1 MPIERWT
8 TEQIRALAPDASS
21 MTTAHRLSG
30 AAKWTATGLSDGVLW
45 GLCQGSGKN
54 PYQACVDL
62 SEPAY
67 RCSCPSRKFPCKHA
81 LGLLLLWSG
90 SDVAEQIAP
99 DWVDEWRESRAARAA
114 KVSARRAAAADGPVD
129 EAAARKRAEQRTGR
143 ITAGLAELD
152 QWLLDQV
159 GQGLADAAQVD
170 SKAYQKMAA
179 RLVDAQAPT
188 VAGVVRRLGDIPGVG
203 TYWTD
208 RLLGELA
215 MLRLLVTSHDRIG
228 ELPDDLAATVRA
240 RIGVPV
246 STDEVLAGTPLRD
259 HWQVLG
265 QIDEDEERLTVRR
278 TWLRGV
284 NSGRF
289 ALVLAFSAPG
299 QALPA
304 DLVPGTMLDA
314 ELCWYPGGLPLR
326 ALVARRHGQVEPMG
340 SPAGASPVREALAGW
355 SAALAADPWCERVP
369 MLLADVVPSSDG
381 HLVDCVGDA
390 LPLHPG
396 DEDPWWLLAATGGQ
410 PVTVIGEYNP
420 TGFRPLAAWPQDR
433 YLAAVP
439 GAGPSRPTPQ
449 LPPELVATALVGT
462 KRRPDLPASVAVD
475 GHRLNSSGTS
485 AHASGPG
492 TQSSGPAEPAAALL
506 ETAAVALT
514 YRRAGVTVVGGR
526 VPVVTALEETRP
538 VVPEAAARRL
548 NGLMTGIHR
557 DDDGNELPDDPIADW
572 LRYAADR
579 GYRVPAELVP
589 KVLEFGR
596 PRGELHSV
604 ISAVTGQRG
613 NWLAAQSARWQY
625 LPAEAEAVPAAAD
638 PGLWGTGSRE
648 ERLDHLCAVR
658 RVDPAAGLDLLASTF
673 DTEPPKDRAEF
684 VEALADGLSLA
695 DEELLERA
703 LRDRHKK
710 VRITAANLLATL
722 PESAW
727 CGRMVQRALPCVRLE
742 PDETGQDQLV
752 VTPPTEADAGLRR
765 DTTQTVPTDKAG
777 LRSWLFEEVVAG
789 TPLDAWTSAFG
800 RPAEAILQ
808 LPVAD
813 DWGSTLYKGMAR
825 AVLAQRNPAWAVALV
840 ERLAGSEDRQL
851 RFHLHHYTIEKL
863 YEVLPPAELAKRIAH
878 GLRSEPERAQDLVSM
893 LPTPWPDE
901 VADAMLVALE
911 TLAHS
916 DRHSWYIR
924 NLCRQAGA
932 AMPVTYDEPVT
943 ALAKTLAADHP
954 DRGGASNL
962 TQLAANLTYRR
973 KMYEELP

>member
-1 MPIERWT
+1 M
-8 TEQIRALAPDASS
+8 AS
-21 MTTAHRLSG
+21 AQKLSG
-30 AAKWTATGLSDGVLW
+30 AAKWTATGLSDDVLW

-54 PYQACVDL
+54 PYQACIDL

-90 SDVAEQIAP
+90 TDVAEQTAP
-99 DWVDEWRESRAARAA
+99 TWVDEWRESRAARAA

-159 GQGLADAAQVD
+159 GQGLAGAEQADN
-170 SKAYQKMAA
+170 KAYQTMAA

-188 VAGVVRRLGDIPGVG
+188 VAGAVRRLGDIPGVG
-203 TYWTD
+203 AYWTD

-215 MLRLLVTSHDRIG
+215 MVRLLVASHARID

-240 RIGVPV
+240 RIGIPV
-246 STDEVLAGTPLRD
+246 STDEVLAGSPLRD

-265 QIDEDEERLTVRR
+265 QVDEAEDRLTVRR

-304 DLVPGTMLDA
+304 DLVPGTVLDA

-326 ALVARRHGQVEPMG
+326 ALVARRHGQVESMG
-340 SPAGASPVREALAGW
+340 SPAGATSVRVALADW
-355 SAALAADPWCERVP
+355 SAAVAADPWCERVP

-381 HLVDCVGDA
+381 HLVDSVGDA

-410 PVTVIGEYNP
+410 PVTVVGEYDP
-420 TGFRPLAAWPQDR
+420 AGFRPLAAWPQDR
-433 YLAAVP
+433 YLTAVP
-439 GAGPSRPTPQ
+439 GTDRFRPTPQ

-462 KRRPDLPASVAVD
+462 KRRPDAQGSVTVD
-475 GHRLNSSGTS
+475 GHLLRCTGAA
-485 AHASGPG
+485 AHSDSPG
-492 TQSSGPAEPAAALL
+492 THAGGPTDPAAVLL

-514 YRRAGVTVVGGR
+514 YRRAGVTVAGGR
-526 VPVVTALEETRP
+526 APVATAPEETRP
-538 VVPEAAARRL
+538 VVPQAAVRRL
-548 NGLMTGIHR
+548 HELLAGTR
-557 DDDGNELPDDPIADW
+557 RDGNGIELPEDALADW

-579 GYRVPAELVP
+579 GYRVPVELVP
-589 KVLEFGR
+589 AVLDFGR
-596 PRGELHSV
+596 PRNELRSV
-604 ISAVTGQRG
+604 ISAVAGQRG
-613 NWLAAQSARWQY
+613 NWLATQRARWQY
-625 LPAEAEAVPAAAD
+625 LLVEAENVPVVAD
-638 PGLWGTGSRE
+638 PGLWGTGTRE
-648 ERLDHLCAVR
+648 ERLAHLHAVR
-658 RVDPAAGLDLLASTF
+658 HVDPAAGRDLLASTF

-684 VEALADGLSLA
+684 VAALATGLSLA

-703 LRDRHKK
+703 LRDRRKE
-710 VRITAANLLATL
+710 VRLNAAALLATL

-727 CGRMVQRALPCVRLE
+727 CGRMAQRALPCVRLE

-752 VTPPTEADAGLRR
+752 VTPPTEADTDLRR

-789 TPLDAWTSAFG
+789 TPLDDWTTAFG
-800 RPAEAILQ
+800 RPAEAVLQ

-813 DWGSTLYKGMAR
+813 NWSSTLYQGLAR
-825 AVLAQRNPAWAVALV
+825 AVLAQRNVAWAVALID
-840 ERLAGSEDRQL
+840 RLAGARKQEL
-851 RFHLHHYTIEKL
+851 RSYHRHTIGEL
-863 YEVLPPAELAKRIAH
+863 YGVLPPAELAKRIAH
-878 GLRSEPERAQDLVSM
+878 GLRHEPERAQHLVSM
-893 LPTPWPDE
+893 LPTPWSDE
-901 VADAMLVALE
+901 VADAMLVALDA
-911 TLAHS
+911 LGRHG
-916 DRHSWYIR
+916 DRHGWYIR
-924 NLCRQAGA
+924 NLCRQASG
-932 AMPVTYDEPVT
+932 AMPVTYAEPVA
-943 ALAKTLAADHP
+943 ALAKILATDHP
-954 DRGGASNL
+954 DRGGGSNL
-962 TQLAANLTYRR
+962 TQLAADLTYRR
-973 KMYEELP
+973 NMYEELQ